1 MHGAPQPRLCPPG
14 SAAYVQV
21 VVNVSS
27 RLTSFRFADSCLSQD
42 FAVLGELNVLVGL
55 P

>member
-1 MHGAPQPRLCPPG
+1 MVPPNPACAPPG

-21 VVNVSS
+21 VVNISS
-27 RLTSFRFADSCLSQD
+27 TPFRFADSCLSQD
-42 FAVLGELNVLVGL
+42 FAVLGVLNVLVGL